1 MAKKPPQKIIE
12 LMKKHGINKS
22 DLWDCHGTWIL
33 LHRAIEALGAAEGV
47 IVTMKLIHHDQLEK
61 CAIVLASAKI
71 DVSGIEFQ
79 SLGEAAPYNNKNSY
93 PVAMAEKRAI
103 DRAILK
109 ALNLHGYVYSEIES
123 DDFKRGAKAKPAK
136 KAGSG
141 SSQID
146 DVMTRMN
153 QVIQK

>member
-1 MAKKPPQKIIE
+1 MAKKPPEKIIE

-79 SLGEAAPYNNKNSY
+79 SLGEAAPYNNKNLY

-123 DDFKRGAKAKPAK
+123 DDFKRSAKAKPAK

-146 DVMTRMN
+146 DVMAKMS
-153 QVIQK
+153 QAIQK